1 MLARSE
7 LAAIRF
13 GTGLPAAAAGDT
25 DSLLAEATGP
35 DRAAQARPGLT
46 MADAAAYRAEGAAAA
61 DRIKAEKNSD
71 AARKALDEVQAK
83 GRTLLMGSARLAMA
97 RALDAPLGFRERL
110 VRFWSDHFTVRAK
123 SRFVI
128 LMPAAFVEEAIRPHV
143 AGRFADMARAST
155 LHPAMLDYL
164 DQMASVGPDSRLG
177 KRRNRGLNE
186 NLARELI
193 ELHTMGVG
201 AGYSQAD
208 VRQLAELLTG
218 LTIDKQG
225 AFEFRDQMAEP
236 GDETVLGVTYRGK
249 GLDPILQAIDDLAAR
264 PETAAHIARKLIVH
278 FVTPD
283 PDHGHAAQVERAFAD
298 SGGDLPAVYRALL
311 DHPAAW
317 EPSLRKARQP
327 FEFVTAA
334 LRALDIGGDAV
345 MAMPDKNFRRSLF
358 APLAGMGQPWMAP
371 LGPNGWP
378 EDIEAWITPQL
389 LASRVTWAMQEPER
403 LMKKLPEPVQVASR
417 ALGAEPDGKVIW
429 AAQRSETREEGIGVV
444 FASPAFNRR

>member
-13 GTGLPAAAAGDT
+13 GTGLPAGTAGDA
-25 DSLLAEATGP
+25 DGLLAEATGP
-35 DRAAQARPGLT
+35 DTAAQARPGLT
-46 MADAAAYRAEGAAAA
+46 MADAAAFRNAGAAAA

-71 AARKALDEVQAK
+71 ASRKALEEVQAK
-83 GRTLLMGSARLAMA
+83 GRAMVLGSARVAMA

-110 VRFWSDHFTVRAK
+110 VRFWADHFTVRAK

-128 LMPAAFVEEAIRPHV
+128 LLPAAFVEEAIRPHV
-143 AGRFADMARAST
+143 SGRFADMARAST

-164 DQMASVGPDSRLG
+164 DQMSSVGPGSKLG
-177 KRRNRGLNE
+177 KRRKRGLNE

-193 ELHTMGVG
+193 ELHTLGVG

-218 LTIDKQG
+218 LTIDDQT
-225 AFEFRDQMAEP
+225 AFAFRKEMAEP
-236 GDETVLGVTYRGK
+236 GDETVLGVTYSGK
-249 GLDPILQAIDDLAAR
+249 GLDPIVQAIDDLAAR
-264 PETAAHIARKLIVH
+264 PETAAHIARKLVVH

-283 PDHGHAAQVERAFAD
+283 PDPGHVAQVQRAFSE

-317 EPSLRKARQP
+317 APDLRKARQP

-334 LRALDIGGDAV
+334 LRALGFDGDTV
-345 MAMPDKNFRRSLF
+345 MQMSERNFRRSLF
-358 APLAGMGQPWMAP
+358 VPMAGMGQPWMAP

-378 EDIEAWITPQL
+378 EEIEAWITPQL
-389 LASRVTWAMQEPER
+389 LAGRVAWAMQEPRR
-403 LMKKLPEPVQVASR
+403 LMKDLPDPARTAAR
-417 ALGAEPDGKVIW
+417 ALGENADGKVLW
-429 AAQRSETREEGIGVV
+429 AAQRAETRPEGIGVI